1 MLKNSPDFL
10 NDGTYTQKHFDD
22 LISEF
27 VGLPIVFISPARKF
41 YYANRNARDLL
52 DIKNGTDISSMNCCD
67 ILKMDI
73 CKKGCPITRIKCE
86 GEVVNDYFVKR
97 ACSDVRYCVST
108 SVVNDSAGKKLGI
121 IHSIKDMDMVMKIV
135 EEQKRTQEML
145 EIHQLK
151 MQAILESIADGI
163 FSVNRDGD
171 ITHFNKSMEK
181 ITGFPAK
188 EVLGKSCKSVL
199 KGGACESDCPIRWSV
214 RESERIETCK
224 EIIVSREGKTIP
236 VNITTSPIMEN
247 GVVIGVVCSVNDRTE
262 IELLR
267 NELAKGAP
275 FREIV
280 GQSKRMGD
288 LYTSIESVSE
298 TDVNVLIEGETGTGK
313 ELVARAIHQ
322 RSNRNRAPF
331 VTVNCS
337 ALPLF
342 LLESELFGHVK
353 GAFTGAVKDRK
364 GKFEAAEGG
373 TLFLDEISEISHDI
387 QLKLLRFL
395 QSKEFEM
402 VGETRTRKVDVRIIA
417 ATNKNMLGLV
427 NDGKFREDLF
437 YRLNVFPVK
446 VPPLRERRE
455 DIPLLVEHFLDKHR
469 KLNPSTEGI
478 SSRAFKHLI
487 EYNWPGNVRQL
498 ENAVMYGMTSSPS
511 KKITRA
517 FIPPEISKLPLE
529 EKTSHASRPYDHHD
543 AMSIEKMRIVRALT
557 KHNWQVTRAAES
569 LSYSRTTLWRR
580 MKKLSITLPN
590 RNNM

>member
-1 MLKNSPDFL
+1 MLKNSSDFL
-10 NDGTYTQKHFDD
+10 NDGIYKKNNFDD

-27 VGLPIVFISPARKF
+27 VGFPIVFISPAKKF

-52 DIKNGTDISSMNCCD
+52 GIKNNTDISSMNCCD
-67 ILKMDI
+67 IMKMDI
-73 CKKGCPITRIKCE
+73 CNRECPITRIKSE
-86 GEVVNDYFVKR
+86 GEVVYDYFVRR
-97 ACSDVRYCVST
+97 ACSEARYCVST
-108 SVVNDSAGKKLGI
+108 SVVNDSAGKKTGI
-121 IHSIKDMDMVMKIV
+121 IHSIKDMEMVMKIV
-135 EEQKRTQEML
+135 EDQKRTQETL

-163 FSVNRDGD
+163 FSVNRAGE
-171 ITHFNKSMEK
+171 ITHFNQSMEK
-181 ITGFPAK
+181 ITGFSSEEA
-188 EVLGKSCKSVL
+188 LGKSCKSVL
-199 KGGACESDCPIRWSV
+199 KGSACVSDCPIRWSV
-214 RESERIETCK
+214 GESERVETCK
-224 EIIVSREGKTIP
+224 EMIVSREGKTIP
-236 VNITTSPIMEN
+236 VHLTTSPIMEN

-267 NELAKGAP
+267 NQLADGAP

-280 GQSKRMGD
+280 GESKKMGD
-288 LYTSIESVSE
+288 LYTSIESVSD

-331 VTVNCS
+331 VTVNCA

-373 TLFLDEISEISHDI
+373 TLFLDEISEVSHEI

-417 ATNKNMLGLV
+417 ATNKNMAELV
-427 NDGKFREDLF
+427 SNGEFREDLF

-446 VPPLRERRE
+446 VPPLRDRKE

-469 KLNPSTEGI
+469 RLNRETEGI

-487 EYNWPGNVRQL
+487 EYGWPGNVRQL
-498 ENAVMYGMTSSPS
+498 ENAVMFAMASCPEKRINRS
-511 KKITRA
+511 
-517 FIPPEISKLPLE
+517 FLPPEITKLPLQ
-529 EKTSHASRPYDHHD
+529 EKTFPAPHFIDNHD
-543 AMSIEKMRIVRALT
+543 AVSIEKLRIVRALT
-557 KHNWQVTRAAES
+557 KHNWQVTRTAES

-590 RNNM
+590 RNSL